1 MQTEL
6 EQLRRQLRDYEG
18 LVLKLYPYVT
28 FPSDNPEVKPIA
40 AELEAAVQQIPN
52 R

>member
-6 EQLRRQLRDYEG
+6 EQVRRQLREYEA

-40 AELEAAVQQIPN
+40 AELEATFRRIPY